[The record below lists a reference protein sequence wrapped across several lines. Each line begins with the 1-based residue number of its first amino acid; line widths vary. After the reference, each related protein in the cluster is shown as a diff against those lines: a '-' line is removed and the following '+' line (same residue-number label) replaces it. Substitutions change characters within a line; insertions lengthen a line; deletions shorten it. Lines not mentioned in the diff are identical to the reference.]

1 MNKFLIMVGH
11 TFASRVKTK
20 SFIITTIVTLS
31 LIFLITNI
39 QTIMEAF
46 DSGEGESDQT
56 SIMVLSENEEWADG
70 LVESLNASESF
81 SAEVADQP
89 VDEIKQEVEEGEGDT
104 AALELIEG
112 ESGLP
117 EANYYTVE
125 SLPPMDNEI
134 VQQSLQQVKMGAISS
149 EAEVD
154 PAVLAAL
161 QTPPAFNEVSLGE
174 EGSTA
179 EEMAQTQGVVYVMLF
194 LLYLSV
200 LLYGNM
206 IVTEVA
212 TEKSS
217 RVMEILISSVSP
229 IAQMFAKITGIALLG
244 LLQFSLI
251 IGVGYLGIQQNS
263 GEGSFLN
270 AVGLTNVKL
279 DIIAYGLLFFI
290 LGYFLYAT
298 LAATLGSLVSRL
310 EDAQQMVAPMT
321 YMIIIAFFIAIFG
334 LNEPD
339 ATFIT
344 VTSYIPFFS
353 PLLMFL
359 RIGMLDIP
367 VWEVILSVGVLVAS
381 IVLLAVIGAR
391 IYKGGVLMYG
401 RTSSLKDVKKAIQMT
416 GKDK

>member
-11 TFASRVKTK
+11 TFASRVKSK

-39 QTIMEAF
+39 QSIIEVFDNGEDEA
-46 DSGEGESDQT
+46 DQT
-56 SIMVLSENEEWADG
+56 KVMVVSENEEWAGAMAEVLDT
-70 LVESLNASESF
+70 SESF
-81 SAEVADQP
+81 SAEVTGLP
-89 VDEIKQEVEEGEGDT
+89 VEELKKAAEDSEGKE
-104 AALELIEG
+104 AALEITESD
-112 ESGLP
+112 SGLP
-117 EANYYTVE
+117 AAYYYSAE
-125 SLPPMDNEI
+125 SLSPGDSEI
-134 VQQSLQQVKMGAISS
+134 VEQSLQQLKMQAISNQTS
-149 EAEVD
+149 VD
-154 PAVLAAL
+154 PGVLAAI
-161 QTPPAFNEVSLGE
+161 QMPPELNEVYLGDE
-174 EGSTA
+174 ESTA
-179 EEMAQTQGVVYVMLF
+179 ENIAQTQGLVYIMLF

-229 IAQMFAKITGIALLG
+229 ISQMFAKITGIALVG

-251 IGVGYLGIQQNS
+251 IGIGYLGIKQNS
-263 GEGSFLN
+263 GEGSFLEI
-270 AVGLTNVKL
+270 VGLGTIQW
-279 DIIAYGLLFFI
+279 DIIAYAVLFFI

-334 LNEPD
+334 LNDPD
-339 ATFIT
+339 AAFIT

-367 VWEVILSVGVLVAS
+367 VWEVVLSVGVLVIS
-381 IVLLAVIGAR
+381 IVLLAIIGAK

-401 RTSSLKDVKKAIQMT
+401 KTSSLKDVKKAIQLT